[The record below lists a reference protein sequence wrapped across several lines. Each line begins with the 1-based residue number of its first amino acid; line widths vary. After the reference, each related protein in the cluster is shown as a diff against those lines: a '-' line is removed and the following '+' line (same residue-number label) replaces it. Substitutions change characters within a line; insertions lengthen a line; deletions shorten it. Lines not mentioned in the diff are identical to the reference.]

1 MDTEYYVF
9 VSVCIMVKSSSFYI
23 SRNVSVTSVLI
34 LLLVKHLLSTY
45 SVLKTVSS
53 FRDME
58 ANETE
63 VDYRL
68 ERNTGKETDD

>member
-53 FRDME
+53 FRDIE
-58 ANETE
+58 ENETE